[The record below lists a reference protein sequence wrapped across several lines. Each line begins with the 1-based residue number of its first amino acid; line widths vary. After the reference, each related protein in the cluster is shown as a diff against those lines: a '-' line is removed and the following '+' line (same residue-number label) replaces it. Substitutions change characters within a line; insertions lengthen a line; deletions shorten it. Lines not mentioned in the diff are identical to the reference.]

1 MTTGARIFV
10 GFLTAGTVLFLLAL
24 VRRRRLRAK
33 YSLLWLATSL
43 VMIVLAAFPDLLDR
57 FSTTVGVQY
66 GPTTLFA
73 GAILLLLLVCMHFS
87 WELSRLEEKARS
99 LAEELA
105 LRTLSYDEQ
114 AQQAQEAERRRSR

>member
-1 MTTGARIFV
+1 MTTAARIFV
-10 GFLTAGTVLFLLAL
+10 AVLTAGTVMFLLAL
-24 VRRRRLRAK
+24 VRTRRLRAK

-43 VMIVLAAFPDLLDR
+43 VMIVLAVFPDLLDR

-87 WELSRLEEKARS
+87 WELSRLEEKTRS

-105 LRTLSYDEQ
+105 LRTLTHD
-114 AQQAQEAERRRSR
+114 QQAQEAQELERRRSR